1 MTYHLHVAANGRIVL
16 PAEVRKRLGLSEGGE
31 LLMEET
37 PNGLVLRTVA
47 QAVAE
52 AQAIARRYLADRP
65 EPPLTL
71 FSRAAAPK
79 AANDGRI
86 VLDASALLAMIR
98 EEAGG

>member
-52 AQAIARRYLADRP
+52 AQAIARRYLAGRP
-65 EPPLTL
+65 DISVDSFLANR
-71 FSRAAAPK
+71 RA
-79 AANDGRI
+79 DSG
-86 VLDASALLAMIR
+86 
-98 EEAGG
+98 E